1 MESIITGVILFG
13 LFTGLVAFVWRDTL
27 KRVDK
32 GIDAAMPR
40 ELCAERHKALDEKL
54 DEIRED
60 LRWVVRTLRHM
71 NGEADAE

>member
-1 MESIITGVILFG
+1 MEAIITGGVIMG
-13 LFTGLVAFVWRDTL
+13 VFTGLVAYVWRDVQ
-27 KRVDK
+27 KR
-32 GIDAAMPR
+32 IEAAMPR

>member
-1 MESIITGVILFG
+1 MEAIITGGVIMG
-13 LFTGLVAFVWRDTL
+13 VFTGMAAYLWRDIQ
-27 KRVDK
+27 KQ
-32 GIDAAMPR
+32 IEASMPR

-60 LRWVVRTLRHM
+60 LRWVVRTLRQM